1 MQKQLVEKERIL
13 AQIPLG
19 FQFLDAT
26 TKIRE
31 NFCNNRTLQ
40 MLVKSFFRQNSNE
53 NKFFLRQLHELF
65 RQIGDSFVVKSTQIS

>member
-40 MLVKSFFRQNSNE
+40 MLVKSFFRQNVAIEVNFDSSYE
-53 NKFFLRQLHELF
+53 NFMSLF
-65 RQIGDSFVVKSTQIS
+65 VKWEIIL

>member
-26 TKIRE
+26 TEIRE

-40 MLVKSFFRQNSNE
+40 MLVKSFFRQNVAIEVKFDFSYE
-53 NKFFLRQLHELF
+53 NFMSFF
-65 RQIGDSFVVKSTQIS
+65 VKWEITL